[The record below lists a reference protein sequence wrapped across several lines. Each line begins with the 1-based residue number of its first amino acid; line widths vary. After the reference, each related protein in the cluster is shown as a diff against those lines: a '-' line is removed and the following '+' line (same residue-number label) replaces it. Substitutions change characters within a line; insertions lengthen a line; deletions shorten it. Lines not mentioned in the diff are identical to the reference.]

1 MARSG
6 AGQLS
11 VLVVTARRLPWLLT
25 VWSRVLGLR
34 SVLGV
39 RSVLGLGSVLGSV
52 LGLESELGLESVLGT
67 A

>member
-11 VLVVTARRLPWLLT
+11 VLVVMARRLPGLLT
-25 VWSRVLGLR
+25 VWTRVLELRSVLWVRSVMGQRSVLGSVLGLR
-34 SVLGV
+34 SVLG
-39 RSVLGLGSVLGSV
+39 
-52 LGLESELGLESVLGT
+52 T

>member
-25 VWSRVLGLR
+25 VWSRVLRLR

-39 RSVLGLGSVLGSV
+39 RSVLGLGSVLG
-52 LGLESELGLESVLGT
+52 LESELGLGSILGT